1 MNAIFSRASV
11 RSFDGRKV
19 EPGKI
24 ELLMKAAMAA
34 PSACNQQPWEFV
46 VVTDAAILKAL
57 SECTPYAGCI
67 GHAPLGIAVCMRTE
81 GLRAPDYTQ
90 IDASAATENILL
102 EAVELGLGAV
112 WLGIAPGRGR
122 MEAVRKVIGAPEAIQ
137 PFCLIACG
145 YPDKPVLSASG
156 HRYDPTRVHYEK
168 W

>member
-1 MNAIFSRASV
+1 MNPIFNRASV

-19 EPGKI
+19 ESEKV
-24 ELLMKAAMAA
+24 ELLLKAAMAA

-46 VVTDAAILKAL
+46 VVTDPAVLDAL
-57 SECTPYAGCI
+57 SKCSPYAGCMAR
-67 GHAPLGIAVCMRTE
+67 APLGIAVCMRTE

-112 WLGIAPGRGR
+112 WLGIAPGPER
-122 MEAVRKVIGAPEAIQ
+122 MEAVRQVIGAPEAIQ

-145 YPDKPVLSASG
+145 YPDKEVFPAD
-156 HRYDPTRVHYEK
+156 RCDPARVHYEK

>member
-1 MNAIFSRASV
+1 MNAIFQRASV

-19 EPGKI
+19 ETEKI

-46 VVTDAAILKAL
+46 VVTDPVILKEL
-57 SECTPYAGCI
+57 SACSPYSGCI
-67 GHAPLGIAVCMRTE
+67 GQAPLGIAVCMRTE
-81 GLRAPDYTQ
+81 GLRALDYTQ
-90 IDASAATENILL
+90 IDASAAAENILL

-112 WLGIAPGRGR
+112 WLGIAPGPER
-122 MEAVRKVIGAPEAIQ
+122 MGAVRQAIHAPKTIQ

-145 YPDKPVLSASG
+145 YPNQPVAPAD
-156 HRYDPTRVHYEK
+156 RYDPSRVHYEK

>member
-1 MNAIFSRASV
+1 MNTIFNRASV

-19 EPGKI
+19 EPEKI

-46 VVTDAAILKAL
+46 VVTDTAILKEL
-57 SECTPYAGCI
+57 SKCSPYAGCV
-67 GHAPLGIAVCMRTE
+67 GQAPLGIAVCMRTE

-112 WLGIAPGRGR
+112 WLGIAPGKDR
-122 MEAVRKVIGAPEAIQ
+122 MEAVRKVIGAPETIQ

-145 YPDKPVLSASG
+145 YPDKPVISASS
-156 HRYDPTRVHYEK
+156 HRYDKARVHFEK